1 MIRKTH
7 FKHFHLLHLLSFVDK
22 QDRITIIP
30 EPDLKEINKM
40 TVKEGDMIGPFN
52 CSADCNPHCDITWKL
67 KTTSGYSDPPSN
79 DGILL
84 PLGVKRDMELVQCV
98 AQWIYTN

>member
-1 MIRKTH
+1 M
-7 FKHFHLLHLLSFVDK
+7 
-22 QDRITIIP
+22 P
-30 EPDLKEINKM
+30 EPDLNEVNKM

-67 KTTSGYSDPPSN
+67 KKTSGYSDPPSN

-84 PLGVKRDMELVQCV
+84 PLVVKRDMELVQCV
-98 AQWIYTN
+98 AQWIYTNETMQEEIVLDVKCKYLLIFITRFLFD